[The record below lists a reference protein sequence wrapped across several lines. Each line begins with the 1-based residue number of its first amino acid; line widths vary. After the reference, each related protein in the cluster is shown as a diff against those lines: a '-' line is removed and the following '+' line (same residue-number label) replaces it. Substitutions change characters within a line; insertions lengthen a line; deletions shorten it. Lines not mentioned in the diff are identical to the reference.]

1 MLYAHCITYWRL
13 VIKMDIK
20 SYQHFFIGN
29 EWVNPSSNEEFE
41 VINPATEQC
50 IATVS
55 AGAEADMDRAV
66 QAAREAFDHGPWPR
80 MTGPERAA
88 CMRQLSE
95 VLQQDVPGLA
105 SIITQEMG
113 CPISFSMAGQTFAPI
128 LVLNYYADLA
138 ETHAFE
144 ADRAGFLNPVKVR
157 QEPIGVVAAITPWN
171 VPLFTAMLKIA
182 PALAAG
188 CTVVL
193 KPSPETPLDAY
204 YLAEAIAKTDIPP
217 GVVNVVPADRE
228 VGEYLVR
235 HAGVDKVSFTGST
248 VAGRKIGAICG
259 EQIKR
264 CTLELGG
271 KSAAIL
277 VDDSSFEEA
286 IPGLLPGALMNTGQ
300 ACVAQTR
307 ILAPRARYNDAVDA
321 LAAAVAAMRQG
332 DPMDETTEVGPMF
345 AQRQLQR
352 VQDYIAIGKKEGA
365 RIATGGGRPQG
376 LDTGWYVEPTVF
388 ADVDNN
394 MRIAQEEIFG
404 PVLVVVPYDDDKD
417 AIRIAND
424 SNYGLS
430 GSVWSADIERGLQI
444 ARAVRTGT
452 YTINGM
458 AMDFKSPFGGYKQ
471 SGIGR
476 ELGPEGLAAFCEYKT
491 INLPSDYQA

>member
-1 MLYAHCITYWRL
+1 MTI
-13 VIKMDIK
+13 IK
-20 SYQHFFIGN
+20 SHQHFFIGN
-29 EWVNPSSNEEFE
+29 EWVRPSSAAEFE

-50 IATVS
+50 IATVP
-55 AGAEADMDRAV
+55 EAQNADIDRAV
-66 QAAREAFDHGPWPR
+66 QAAREAFDHGPWPT
-80 MTGPERAA
+80 MTGSERAK

-128 LVLNYYADLA
+128 MVLNYYADLA
-138 ETHAFE
+138 ESYAFE
-144 ADRAGFLNPVKVR
+144 EDRAGFLNPVKVR
-157 QEPIGVVAAITPWN
+157 QEAVGVVAAITPWN
-171 VPLFTAMLKIA
+171 VPLFTAMLKVA

-188 CTVVL
+188 CSIVL

-204 YLAEAIAKTDIPP
+204 YLAEAVAKTDIPP
-217 GVVNVVPADRE
+217 GVLNILPADRD

-235 HAGVDKVSFTGST
+235 HPGVDKVSFTGST
-248 VAGRKIGAICG
+248 GAGRKIGAICG

-271 KSAAIL
+271 KSAAIVL
-277 VDDSSFEEA
+277 DDVDLDEA

-307 ILAPRARYNDAVDA
+307 ILASRARYNDVVEA
-321 LAAAVAAMRQG
+321 LAVQVASMKQG
-332 DPMDETTEVGPMF
+332 DPMDETVEVGPLF
-345 AQRQLQR
+345 AKRQMQR
-352 VQDYIAIGKKEGA
+352 VLDYIAIGRDEGA
-365 RIATGGGRPQG
+365 SVATGGKRAAA
-376 LDTGWYVEPTVF
+376 LDSGWFVEPTVF
-388 ADVDNN
+388 SNVSND

-404 PVLVVVPYDDDKD
+404 PVLVVIPYDNEAD

-424 SNYGLS
+424 SDYGLS
-430 GSVWSADIERGLQI
+430 GSVWSGDVEHGLDI
-444 ARAVRTGT
+444 ARKVRTGT

-458 AMDFKSPFGGYKQ
+458 GMDFRSPFGGYKQ

-476 ELGPEGLAAFCEYKT
+476 ELGPEGLQAFCEYKT
-491 INLPSDYQA
+491 INLPADYQA

>member
-1 MLYAHCITYWRL
+1 MT
-13 VIKMDIK
+13 IK
-20 SYQHFFIGN
+20 SHQHFFIGN
-29 EWVNPSSNEEFE
+29 DWVAPSSNAEFE
-41 VINPATEQC
+41 IINPATEQC
-50 IATVS
+50 IATVP
-55 AGAEADMDRAV
+55 EALNADVDRAV
-66 QAAREAFDHGPWPR
+66 QAAREAFDHGPWSA
-80 MTGPERAA
+80 MSGPERAV

-95 VLQQDVPGLA
+95 LLQQDVPGLA
-105 SIITQEMG
+105 SIISQEMG

-128 LVLNYYADLA
+128 MVLNYYADLA
-138 ETHAFE
+138 ENHAFE
-144 ADRAGFLNPVKVR
+144 QDRQGFLNPVKVR
-157 QEPIGVVAAITPWN
+157 QEAIGVVAAITPWN
-171 VPLFTAMLKIA
+171 VPLFTAMLKLA

-217 GVVNVVPADRE
+217 GVINILPADRE
-228 VGEYLVR
+228 AGEYLVR
-235 HAGVDKVSFTGST
+235 HPGVDKVSFTGST

-271 KSAAIL
+271 KSAAIIL
-277 VDDSSFEEA
+277 DDANLDEA

-307 ILAPRARYNDAVDA
+307 ILASRARYNDVVES
-321 LAAAVAAMRQG
+321 LAAAVAAMKQG
-332 DPMDETTEVGPMF
+332 DPMDETVELGPMF
-345 AQRQLQR
+345 AKRQMDR
-352 VQDYIAIGKKEGA
+352 VLDYINIGKAEGA
-365 RIATGGGRPQG
+365 RIATGGSRPAG
-376 LDTGWYVEPTVF
+376 MDSGWFVEPTVF
-388 ADVDNN
+388 ADVDNS

-404 PVLVVVPYDDDKD
+404 PVLVVIPYDDEAD
-417 AIRIAND
+417 ALRIAND

-430 GSVWSADIERGLQI
+430 GSVWTTDIERGLDV
-444 ARAVRTGT
+444 ARQVRTGT

-458 AMDFKSPFGGYKQ
+458 GMDFRSPFGGYKQ

-491 INLPSDYQA
+491 INLPTDYQA